1 MQRCRFL
8 IIQLKYYETLYRYHF
23 SHNLVEVLRNF
34 IVVVIMPRYCKY
46 LMQLFAKTFY
56 KRIILQQ
63 CLLFNFR
70 RLHQQKSFASKFLH
84 LSFLLLFSSPDVF
97 FLFTSDTYKK
107 QKQRFD
113 ESSFIGRIDQIPC
126 ACLFRNKRVY
136 GKNNE
141 MK

>member
-1 MQRCRFL
+1 MKYYETVQRCRFL

-70 RLHQQKSFASKFLH
+70 RLHQEKSVASKF
-84 LSFLLLFSSPDVF
+84 FTPKFFAFVF
-97 FLFTSDTYKK
+97 FSRRFFLIHIWYLQKTKATIWRKLFYW
-107 QKQRFD
+107 
-113 ESSFIGRIDQIPC
+113 
-126 ACLFRNKRVY
+126 
-136 GKNNE
+136 KNWSNS
-141 MK
+141 MCVLI